1 MNKEQAKDKLIKVLE
16 SQVIDLTMM
25 SKIELGDD
33 VIAEIG
39 KLKDIIAISDWD
51 VTLMDGLENEPPYVS
66 DDFQIGPNGA
76 YEHTEELYKTKNTSK
91 VTIEFDRVEEAEEL
105 RTALDGHKYKSVIW
119 ELDQKLRSVCKYG
132 TAIEGNKEAI
142 EEVINTCENLRDV
155 IRELLQEYNLPI
167 E

>member
-25 SKIELGDD
+25 SKIELGND
-33 VIAEIG
+33 VITEIG
-39 KLKDIIAISDWD
+39 KLKDTIAISDWD

-76 YEHTEELYKTKNTSK
+76 YEHTEELCKIKNMSK

-105 RTALDGHKYKSVIW
+105 RAALDGHKYKSIIW
-119 ELDQKLRSVCKYG
+119 ELDQKLRSVCRYG
-132 TAIEGNKEAI
+132 TAIEGNKEAT
-142 EEVINTCENLRDV
+142 EEEMNVCENLREI